1 MPSTPD
7 SHCRIGAAP
16 AAGGADTKQTSP
28 KWPCYFSF
36 KEPARVLFMW
46 GERQEGRLDLNPSR
60 VQASKPETIPGWW
73 REKAS

>member
-1 MPSTPD
+1 MSSTPN

-46 GERQEGRLDLNPSR
+46 GERLDLNLQGYKPQNQRPSQDGGGKR
-60 VQASKPETIPGWW
+60 QADM
-73 REKAS
+73 